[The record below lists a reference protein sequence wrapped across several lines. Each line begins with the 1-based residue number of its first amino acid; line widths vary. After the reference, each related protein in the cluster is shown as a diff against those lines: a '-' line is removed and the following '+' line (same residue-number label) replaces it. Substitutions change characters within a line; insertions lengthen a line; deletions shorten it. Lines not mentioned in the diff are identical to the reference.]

1 MSISMERFA
10 AQGLF
15 PTFDPYQQDSAGPQ
29 MFGVLCR
36 RCGYEPEDRLVL
48 PRRCPK
54 CGGESFERFPL
65 PGALLAQAIRGQK
78 YTDILSE
85 T

>member
-1 MSISMERFA
+1 MSISVERFR

-15 PTFDPYQQDSAGPQ
+15 PTFDPYLQKSSGPQ
-29 MFGVLCR
+29 MFGVSCR
-36 RCGYEPEDRLVL
+36 CCGYEPEDRLIL

-65 PGALLAQAIRGQK
+65 PGALLAQAIRGQR
-78 YTDILSE
+78 INELAE
-85 T
+85 A